1 MDGYKAHEKMLNI
14 NNYQRNANQNYNE
27 VPVRMAI
34 INKNENSKCWR
45 GCGGKG
51 YILHCWWECT
61 LAHTLWKTILSFLRK
76 LNIELPYDPA
86 IPLLGIYSDKTFIHK
101 RYMYPYVHLQYY
113 SQ

>member
-45 GCGGKG
+45 GCGEKEIIRTVGGNVHWHIHYGK
-51 YILHCWWECT
+51 
-61 LAHTLWKTILSFLRK
+61 
-76 LNIELPYDPA
+76 
-86 IPLLGIYSDKTFIHK
+86 
-101 RYMYPYVHLQYY
+101 QY
-113 SQ
+113 